1 MEKFRDFIAKVY
13 TSKRFDLVAFGII
26 AAMVLIAYSNTFT
39 ASFHFDDN
47 PSIIENSGIR
57 HVTAEGIINT
67 LLGQRPVVYLSIMFN
82 YAVSGL
88 NVVGWHIFNVSVH
101 IMNSIFVY
109 LLVLWTLTLPVFGNE
124 YAEKARRMALF
135 CALLFGVHPVQTES
149 VTYIISRTELL
160 ATCFYLASFLF
171 FIKQAQTGKFRYAV
185 GMLVTALLSMGSKEW
200 AVTLPALLFVYDY
213 LFLADGKLKMVLSR
227 WYLYLLAAIPWVIV
241 FRTLNLTSPG
251 GAGGVGFNL
260 VSTTGIT
267 PWTYLLTS
275 QNVIWTYIRLLI
287 LPINQNLDYD
297 YAIAKTLFEFP
308 TIISFL
314 GHLAVLALAFV
325 LYWKK
330 GWKLIPFAV
339 AWFYIGISP
348 TQSFVPVVDVI
359 FEHRVYMPS
368 IGFFVAFIVAYE
380 MVFDRIEGRRVNT
393 VEAVVA
399 KQKPRGG
406 QSAVRR
412 RNGLTRS
419 LTTGEEAQRK
429 IDGGNADIVDPVK
442 AVQHGRCR
450 VPPCQH
456 HLALKGRQERA

>member
-1 MEKFRDFIAKVY
+1 MAAMGKFQDFIAKVY
-13 TSKRFDLVAFGII
+13 SSKRFNLIAFGVI
-26 AAMVLIAYSNTFT
+26 AVMVLIAYSNTFT

-47 PSIIENSGIR
+47 PSILENSGIR
-57 HVTAEGIINT
+57 HVTPEGIIST

-82 YAVSGL
+82 YWLGGL
-88 NVVGWHIFNVSVH
+88 NVVGWHIFNVGVH
-101 IMNSIFVY
+101 VMSSLFVY
-109 LLVLWTLTLPVFGNE
+109 LLVLWTLTLPAFRQD

-171 FIKQAQTGKFRYAV
+171 FIKQATTGKFRYAV
-185 GMLVTALLSMGSKEW
+185 GMLVSALLSMGSKEW

-213 LFLADGKLKMVLSR
+213 LFLADGKFKVVLSR
-227 WYLYLLAAIPWVIV
+227 WYLYLPAALPWVIV

-260 VSTTGIT
+260 VSATGIT

-275 QNVIWTYIRLLI
+275 QNVIWTYLRLLV

-297 YAIAKTLFEFP
+297 YKIAKTLFEFP
-308 TIISFL
+308 TILSFL
-314 GHLAVLALAFV
+314 GHLAVLASAFV

-339 AWFYIGISP
+339 AWFYIGLSP

-368 IGFFVAFIVAYE
+368 IGFFLAFIVAYE
-380 MVFDRIEGRRVNT
+380 MVFDWLEARREVKS
-393 VEAVVA
+393 EALVT
-399 KQKPRGG
+399 KQKPAGR
-406 QSAVRR
+406 VK
-412 RNGLTRS
+412 RS
-419 LTTGEEAQRK
+419 TA
-429 IDGGNADIVDPVK
+429 
-442 AVQHGRCR
+442 
-450 VPPCQH
+450 
-456 HLALKGRQERA
+456 

>member
-1 MEKFRDFIAKVY
+1 MEKLRDFIAKVY
-13 TSKRFDLVAFGII
+13 SNKRFNLVAFGII

-57 HVTAEGIINT
+57 HMNWDSIRKI
-67 LLGQRPVVYLSIMFN
+67 LLGSRPVVYLSILLN
-82 YAVSGL
+82 YQLSGL
-88 NVVGWHIFNVSVH
+88 NVIGWHVFNIGVH
-101 IMNSIFVY
+101 ILNSIFVY
-109 LLVLWTLTLPVFGNE
+109 LLVYWTLTLPIFGND

-135 CALLFGVHPVQTES
+135 CALLFGVHPVHTES

-160 ATCFYLASFLF
+160 AACFYLASFLF
-171 FIKQAQTGKFRYAV
+171 FIKQVSTGKFRYAI
-185 GMLVTALLSMGSKEW
+185 GMLVTAVLSIGSKEW

-213 LFLADGKLKMVLSR
+213 IFFADRKFKTILSR
-227 WYLYLLAAIPWVIV
+227 WYLYLFAVIPWLILY
-241 FRTLNLTSPG
+241 RTLNLTSPG

-260 VSTTGIT
+260 VSATGIT

-297 YAIAKTLFEFP
+297 YAIAKTLFELP
-308 TIISFL
+308 TMISFL
-314 GHLAVLALAFV
+314 GHLAVLALSFV

-339 AWFYIGISP
+339 AWLYIGISP

-368 IGFFVAFIVAYE
+368 IGFFIAFIVAYE
-380 MVFDRIEGRRVNT
+380 MVFDRIEARGEDQGEAEVLLKQRPAGRG
-393 VEAVVA
+393 
-399 KQKPRGG
+399 K
-406 QSAVRR
+406 
-412 RNGLTRS
+412 RS
-419 LTTGEEAQRK
+419 TA
-429 IDGGNADIVDPVK
+429 
-442 AVQHGRCR
+442 
-450 VPPCQH
+450 
-456 HLALKGRQERA
+456 